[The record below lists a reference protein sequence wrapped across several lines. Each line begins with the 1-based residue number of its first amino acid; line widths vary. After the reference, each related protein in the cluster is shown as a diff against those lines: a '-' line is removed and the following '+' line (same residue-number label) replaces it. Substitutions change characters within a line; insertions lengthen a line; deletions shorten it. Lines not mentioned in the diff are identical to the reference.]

1 MKEALPPLTRTQRL
15 LACAIALGLIATG
28 LLLWWAYGLPVALIS
43 AFMLC

>member
-15 LACAIALGLIATG
+15 LACGIALGLVAAG
-28 LLLWWAYGLPVALIS
+28 LLLWRAYGLPVALLT